1 MLVVVGRRPTRPV
14 LDRPWV
20 PSLGV
25 RWHFAVDGISA
36 PLLRADRCPRGR
48 GRGPRAPH
56 AARDGGSGATFH
68 GCLLLVEFGAL
79 ATFLTRDAVLFFVAF
94 EVVLVPMWVLISRFG
109 DAHDRAARR
118 TRPAGSCSTP
128 CSAPR

>member
-1 MLVVVGRRPTRPV
+1 MLVVAAVVTRPV

-20 PSLGV
+20 PSLGM

-36 PLLRADRCPRGR
+36 PLLVLTAVLGVAVVLHARTH
-48 GRGPRAPH
+48 AP
-56 AARDGGSGATFH
+56 DVGSGATFH

-79 ATFLTRDAVLFFVAF
+79 ATFLARDAVLFFVAF

-109 DAHDRAARR
+109 DAHDPAARAR
-118 TRPAGSCSTP
+118 RVAAGSCSTP
-128 CSAPR
+128 CSARR